1 MDTLNLAGKIVL
13 VVGSGISGIGAVRA
27 LVHAGADPI
36 LYDANAEQRQE
47 DVAAKLPPGMQ
58 VRILLGVLPREVAEM
73 VELVIL
79 SPGVPKAFAP
89 EGLRYGERLNWRIA
103 SVRAG

>member
-58 VRILLGVLPREVAEM
+58 VRILLGVLPSGGADRHG
-73 VELVIL
+73 ICGKL
-79 SPGVPKAFAP
+79 SHQ
-89 EGLRYGERLNWRIA
+89 RD
-103 SVRAG
+103 